1 MFLLLAWRKIGN
13 SASHNY
19 TIIIIQ
25 NFQAL
30 NTTQLSYQGSCW
42 LLEISIN
49 QRETLIRYFASTQW
63 HEKCVQHNLE
73 LTHIQSQNDG
83 VTQL

>member
-1 MFLLLAWRKIGN
+1 MFLLLAWQKIGN

-19 TIIIIQ
+19 SIIITQ

-30 NTTQLSYQGSCW
+30 NTTQLSCQGSCW
-42 LLEISIN
+42 LLEICVN
-49 QRETLIRYFASTQW
+49 RCETLGILHQW